1 MIARLR
7 GEVAEVA
14 EDRLCV
20 DVHGVGYEL
29 LVPTRLAA
37 TSRPGETVTLA
48 VHTAVREDAITL
60 FGFASVRERGVFEQL
75 IAVSGIGPKLA
86 LATLSAMTPD
96 ALGRA
101 VASNDLRALS
111 AISGVGKKTA
121 ERMVLELR
129 GKLAAGPDAPEASAA
144 PVAPTAVDDPLA
156 LALAQLG
163 YRRTEIEQASTQ
175 LAARGLD
182 GAALPERV
190 RAALAVLGGGR

>member
-1 MIARLR
+1 MIGRLR
-7 GEVAEVA
+7 GEIAEVT

-20 DVHGVGYEL
+20 DVHGVGYEV
-29 LVPTRLAA
+29 LVPSRVVA
-37 TSRPGETVTLA
+37 TSRVGEPLVLH

-60 FGFASVRERGVFEQL
+60 FGFASARERGVFEQL

-86 LATLSAMTPD
+86 LATLSAMTPE

-101 VASNDLRALS
+101 VATNDLRALS

-129 GKLAAGPDAPEASAA
+129 GKLAVAPDAPEAAA
-144 PVAPTAVDDPLA
+144 LPTAATPVDDPLA

-163 YRRTEIEQASTQ
+163 YRRAEIEQAAAQ

-190 RAALAVLGGGR
+190 RAALGVLGGGR

>member
-20 DVHGVGYEL
+20 DVNGVGYEV
-29 LVPTRLAA
+29 LVPSRMVVTTRV
-37 TSRPGETVTLA
+37 GEGVLLH
-48 VHTAVREDAITL
+48 VHTSVREDAITL
-60 FGFASVRERGVFEQL
+60 FGFGNARERGVFEQL

-111 AISGVGKKTA
+111 SISGVGKKTA

-129 GKLAAGPDAPEASAA
+129 GKLAVGPDAPDAA
-144 PVAPTAVDDPLA
+144 PPPVAPTVVDDPLA

-163 YRRTEIEQASTQ
+163 YRRAEIEQASAQ
-175 LAARGLD
+175 LVARGLD
-182 GAALPERV
+182 AAALPERV